1 MKFFSLCVSCLAVTV
16 SSLSLGRTPASPD
29 DISTITGT
37 SPRPVGAHLPSDA
50 HHHGVT
56 TTRSDFAR
64 QATLIVAGAVAAA
77 ASAPETGGVAVG
89 GGLMLLVAAPEPAS
103 ARGRAT
109 LEQAYDR
116 YTPRILAGGSFY
128 KDQLKALIARDDFA
142 GIKAALAEPPNKTKE
157 DRAKADGGVAD
168 RAAQAGQF
176 SDARVAVAMDLF
188 AAQFSDNSISPKTKA
203 MRQDV
208 DEIRS
213 VIRGMVSVSRQ
224 ALGEDSAG
232 GGGFFGIGKKQPSK
246 GELSAEL
253 KKLYIQ
259 GGTSWNR
266 YVFAANEG
274 LPVTLNKLPY
284 L

>member
-1 MKFFSLCVSCLAVTV
+1 MKLFSLCFACLTVTA
-16 SSLSLGRTPASPD
+16 SSLSSRIPTSNHGGPTVCDSIAGSPD
-29 DISTITGT
+29 LIGQ
-37 SPRPVGAHLPSDA
+37 P
-50 HHHGVT
+50 
-56 TTRSDFAR
+56 TRSDFVR
-64 QATLIVAGAVAAA
+64 HATFIVAGAAAGA
-77 ASAPETGGVAVG
+77 GIVTSS
-89 GGLMLLVAAPEPAS
+89 EPAS

-116 YTPRILAGGSFY
+116 YTPRILAGGDFY
-128 KDQLKALIARDDFA
+128 KDKLKSMIAKDDFA
-142 GIKAALAEPPNKTKE
+142 GIKAALAEPPKKTKE
-157 DRAKADGGVAD
+157 DRAKVDGGVAE
-168 RAAQAGQF
+168 RAAQAGAF

-188 AAQFSDNSISPKTKA
+188 AAQFSDNSISLKTKN
-203 MRQDV
+203 MQKEV

-213 VIRGMVSVSRQ
+213 VIRGMLSVSMQ
-224 ALGEDSAG
+224 ALGEEST

-266 YVFAANEG
+266 YVFAANDG
-274 LPVTLNKLPY
+274 LPVALKKLPY